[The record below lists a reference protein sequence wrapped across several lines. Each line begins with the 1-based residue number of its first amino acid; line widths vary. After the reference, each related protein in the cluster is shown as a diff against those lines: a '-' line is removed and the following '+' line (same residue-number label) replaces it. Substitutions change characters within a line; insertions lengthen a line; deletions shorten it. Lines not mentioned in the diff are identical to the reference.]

1 MLKSWFGLAML
12 AAESQQV
19 IGLRLMMLAGGGPK
33 AQAEAQRMVT
43 EKLLAAHDAAGRL
56 MMGAS
61 HDSIVRGYR
70 TKVRANSRRL
80 LKR

>member
-19 IGLRLMMLAGGGPK
+19 IGMRLRMLATGGPK

-43 EKLLAAHDAAGRL
+43 EKILAAQDAAGR
-56 MMGAS
+56 MMLGAS

-70 TKVRANSRRL
+70 AKVRANSRRL
-80 LKR
+80 LKG